1 MQQPSPSKENN
12 RRPRR
17 TGRRDILA
25 QSSVTI
31 GPKPS
36 TRLISEDI
44 FNEPTRERL
53 DMGGNRWVR
62 FFDQGDKFLKS
73 LIAAINNSP
82 TLRRIIHDKVNMV
95 TGDGFI
101 PMQGRSDALLTVSKA
116 APATLSKA
124 KTNAL
129 EDHISRVNLHGQNL
143 TQILGMAAYDYD
155 AFGNCAVEI
164 VRGAGVAMIYHVPLY
179 MVGIAK
185 AGADQIIRSV
195 GIYDNWEEVPLN
207 STVESFAS
215 KGFRQVPI
223 YPAFSEPIDGL
234 QRSVILLKQYAPGYF
249 YWGLPEWIGAKMW
262 AELEYLIQRFNISKL
277 ENAFIPA
284 GLLQMFGQMSTT
296 EAKAMLTAIEG
307 KFTGT
312 GNNHKIFMQ
321 VLRDEKLKANWVP
334 MTNEQEGE
342 FLELQELAAAA
353 IVTANR
359 WSKSLAGFATAGQLG
374 TNQQIRQ
381 EMEYLQNTVIK
392 QRQNLMLSRI
402 INPFLEVSAEAGL
415 VTPGIQFAISNSLP
429 VSFMGEISVEN
440 ALTQDEKREVLGYGP
455 IEVEEKPIPEPQNN
469 AANGDDP
476 NNGG

>member
-1 MQQPSPSKENN
+1 MQQPSQSKVNN

-31 GPKPS
+31 DPKPS

-164 VRGAGVAMIYHVPLY
+164 VRG
-179 MVGIAK
+179 K
-185 AGADQIIRSV
+185 AWQ
-195 GIYDNWEEVPLN
+195 
-207 STVESFAS
+207 
-215 KGFRQVPI
+215 
-223 YPAFSEPIDGL
+223 
-234 QRSVILLKQYAPGYF
+234 
-249 YWGLPEWIGAKMW
+249 
-262 AELEYLIQRFNISKL
+262 
-277 ENAFIPA
+277 
-284 GLLQMFGQMSTT
+284 
-296 EAKAMLTAIEG
+296 
-307 KFTGT
+307 
-312 GNNHKIFMQ
+312 
-321 VLRDEKLKANWVP
+321 
-334 MTNEQEGE
+334 
-342 FLELQELAAAA
+342 
-353 IVTANR
+353 
-359 WSKSLAGFATAGQLG
+359 
-374 TNQQIRQ
+374 
-381 EMEYLQNTVIK
+381 
-392 QRQNLMLSRI
+392 
-402 INPFLEVSAEAGL
+402 
-415 VTPGIQFAISNSLP
+415 
-429 VSFMGEISVEN
+429 
-440 ALTQDEKREVLGYGP
+440 
-455 IEVEEKPIPEPQNN
+455 
-469 AANGDDP
+469 
-476 NNGG
+476 